1 MRLTPSPEQAGF
13 RATLHDL
20 LTAADVPSAAAR
32 WADGDTTPGRAIWS
46 RLAAAGVTGLI
57 VPERWGGAGAGAAD
71 LVIACEEL
79 GHHALPGPVAESIAA
94 VPALLAALADDG
106 PEDDRAADKWLPE
119 LAAGRIIAT
128 LAAPPWL
135 PRAADADATDLVLLA
150 EPGVVRL
157 ARTGAVHASMDPTR
171 RLAEVSAAG
180 TLAAGPAT
188 RTAVAHALNLG
199 ALACAAQLLGAGH
212 ALLEAAVAHAKTR
225 SQFGRP
231 VGSFQALQHRLAD
244 VAVGLEFARPLLYAA
259 ATAISAT
266 PGAASGATPGD
277 APGAASR
284 DAPGAPFGGAP
295 GAASRDAPGAPFGG
309 AAGPAPSGAAASA
322 GSAARDVSAA
332 KVACGEAAHRA
343 ARAALQVHG
352 AIGYTREHGLGRW
365 LTKVRVLTLAW
376 GTPAQHRARVMA
388 ELTR

>member
-1 MRLTPSPEQAGF
+1 MRLVPSAEQAGF
-13 RATLHDL
+13 AGTLHDL
-20 LTAADVPSAAAR
+20 LTAAGVPSAAAR
-32 WADGDTTPGRAIWS
+32 WADGDTAPGRAIWS
-46 RLAAAGVTGLI
+46 RLADAGLTGLM
-57 VPERWGGAGAGAAD
+57 VPDRWGGAGAGPAD
-71 LVIACEEL
+71 LIVACEEL
-79 GHHALPGPVAESIAA
+79 GHHALPGPVAESVAA
-94 VPALLAALADDG
+94 APALLTALSDEG
-106 PEDDRAADKWLPE
+106 PEAGRTADKWLPE
-119 LAAGRIIAT
+119 LAAGRILAT

-135 PRAADADATDLVLLA
+135 PLAADADAADLVLLA

-157 ARTGAVHASMDPTR
+157 GRTGPAHASMDPTR
-171 RLAEVSAAG
+171 RLAEVTAAG
-180 TLAAGPAT
+180 TLAAGPAA
-188 RTAVAHALNLG
+188 RAAVARALDLG
-199 ALACAAQLLGAGH
+199 TLACAAQLLGAGR

-259 ATAISAT
+259 A
-266 PGAASGATPGD
+266 AALSGGEVGD
-277 APGAASR
+277 A
-284 DAPGAPFGGAP
+284 
-295 GAASRDAPGAPFGG
+295 
-309 AAGPAPSGAAASA
+309 
-322 GSAARDVSAA
+322 GSVARDVSAA

-352 AIGYTREHGLGRW
+352 AIGYTREHELSRW

>member
-1 MRLTPSPEQAGF
+1 MRLVPSPEQAGF
-13 RATLHDL
+13 AATLHDL

-32 WADGDTTPGRAIWS
+32 WADGDTAPGRAIWS
-46 RLAAAGVTGLI
+46 RLADAGVTGLI

-71 LVIACEEL
+71 LVIACEVL
-79 GHHALPGPVAESIAA
+79 GHHALPGPVAESISA
-94 VPALLAALADDG
+94 VPALLAALAEDG

-119 LAAGRIIAT
+119 LAAGRVIAT

-135 PRAADADATDLVLLA
+135 PCAADPDAADLVLLA
-150 EPGVVRL
+150 EPGAVRL
-157 ARTGAVHASMDPTR
+157 ARTGTVHASMDPTR

-188 RTAVAHALNLG
+188 RAAVAHALNLG

-212 ALLEAAVAHAKTR
+212 ALLEAAVAHAQTR

-259 ATAISAT
+259 AAAVSGAGASA
-266 PGAASGATPGD
+266 PDAAASGA
-277 APGAASR
+277 S
-284 DAPGAPFGGAP
+284 GG
-295 GAASRDAPGAPFGG
+295 
-309 AAGPAPSGAAASA
+309 A
-322 GSAARDVSAA
+322 GSAGDTARDVSAA
-332 KVACGEAAHRA
+332 KVACGEAAHRV

-376 GTPAQHRARVMA
+376 GTPAQHRARIMA

>member
-1 MRLTPSPEQAGF
+1 MRLVPSPEQAGF
-13 RATLHDL
+13 AATLHDL

-32 WADGDTTPGRAIWS
+32 WADGDVAPGRQIWA

-71 LVIACEEL
+71 LVVACEEA
-79 GHHALPGPVAESIAA
+79 GRHALPGPVAESIAA
-94 VPALLAALADDG
+94 VPALLAALGDDG
-106 PEDDRAADKWLPE
+106 PGDDRAADKWLPE

-135 PRAADADATDLVLLA
+135 PRAADADAADLVLLA

-188 RTAVAHALNLG
+188 RAAVAHALDLG

-212 ALLEAAVAHAKTR
+212 ALLEAAVAHARTR

-259 ATAISAT
+259 AIAMSGPTAPGAT
-266 PGAASGATPGD
+266 PGA
-277 APGAASR
+277 GAAVP
-284 DAPGAPFGGAP
+284 DV
-295 GAASRDAPGAPFGG
+295 
-309 AAGPAPSGAAASA
+309 
-322 GSAARDVSAA
+322 SAARDVSAA
-332 KVACGEAAHRA
+332 KIACGEAAHRA

-352 AIGYTREHGLGRW
+352 AIGYTREHRLGRW